1 MNHLIN
7 VSRANAQSINHT
19 ISFDAWDIDIFL
31 IRTTEEE
38 FFISTVFN
46 VQSQKLLGYAI
57 SAINEISVVQNA
69 LVEAKAYSKTTR
81 SIILVHE
88 QSSTFMSNQFTSWCI
103 KCNFVSKLGL
113 FRSGMKRVS
122 EQKIGHLCC
131 QVYKTKREFE
141 LAINKL
147 Y

>member
-7 VSRANAQSINHT
+7 VSRVNAQSINHT
-19 ISFDAWDIDIFL
+19 NSFEAWDIDIFL

-46 VQSQKLLGYAI
+46 DQSKKLLGYAI
-57 SAINEISVVQNA
+57 AASNQISLVQNA
-69 LVEAKAYSKTTR
+69 LVEAKAYSKTTD
-81 SIILVHE
+81 SITLVHDR
-88 QSSTFMSNQFTSWCI
+88 SAIFTSKQFINLCN
-103 KCNFVSKLGL
+103 KCNFVSNSES
-113 FRSGMKRVS
+113 FRPGIKRVA
-122 EQKIGHLCC
+122 EQKIGHLCR

-141 LAINKL
+141 LAMNKL